1 MKVIAINGS
10 PRKESNT
17 GLLLK
22 RVCERLEKHGIETE
36 IMQIGGKPV
45 RGCLACGKCFENKDN
60 QCIIKNDQMN
70 DVIAKMIEADGIL
83 LGSPTFF
90 SDVSTEMKA
99 LIDRAGYVT
108 LANGSNL
115 AGKVGAAVS
124 AVRRG
129 GSQHTINTMHHFFS
143 ISQMPIATSTYWNMA
158 YGAKFGEVEHDIEGM
173 QTMDNLGENMAWLM
187 KCIDASKGTVAPPEI
202 DRSKQMNFIRVEAE
216 VDVKSDD

>member
-17 GLLLK
+17 NLLLK
-22 RVCERLEKHGIETE
+22 RVCDRPSTHGIETE
-36 IMQIGGKPV
+36 IVRIGGKPL
-45 RGCLACGKCFENKDN
+45 RGCLACGKCFETQDN
-60 QCIIKNDQMN
+60 QCIIKNDVMN
-70 DVIAKMIEADGIL
+70 EVIARMIAADGIL
-83 LGSPTFF
+83 LGSPTYF
-90 SDVSTEMKA
+90 SDVTAEMKA

-143 ISQMPIATSTYWNMA
+143 ISQMPIATSSYWNMV
-158 YGAKFGEVEHDIEGM
+158 YGAASGEVEHDVEGM
-173 QTMDNLGENMAWLM
+173 QTMDNLAENMAWLM
-187 KCIDASKGTVAPPEI
+187 KSIDAGKGTVPPPNI
-202 DRSKQMNFIRVEAE
+202 DRSKQMNFIRTEAE
-216 VDVKSDD
+216 S